1 MALPRI
7 SGTSLR
13 KPPATRK
20 MTAATARAR
29 TGSCARTTRSM
40 EQRPAQ
46 KFSWSATPRSPTT
59 AATSARIVTSV
70 IPADAPASMNSAS
83 RTCPNAPISSRVSRT
98 AGPDVTHHGEPGP
111 RADDHGPDP
120 QKCETSVNH
129 EPAYFIA
136 KGITGR
142 RQVCGQRGRRG
153 RGAGGHAFEWYRE
166 AIEDEAPASTR
177 RTALRPGPPRQLPGG
192 GSPVTSSRNRGSAKS
207 RKSTI

>member
-1 MALPRI
+1 MRPHNALN
-7 SGTSLR
+7 G
-13 KPPATRK
+13 
-20 MTAATARAR
+20 TAASSEVLVVSHSPQSHHCRDVSADRHVGDPRRRTGQHELREQNLPERADLVAGLQNCGPGCHAPWRTRPASRRPRAR
-29 TGSCARTTRSM
+29 
-40 EQRPAQ
+40 
-46 KFSWSATPRSPTT
+46 
-59 AATSARIVTSV
+59 
-70 IPADAPASMNSAS
+70 
-83 RTCPNAPISSRVSRT
+83 
-98 AGPDVTHHGEPGP
+98 
-111 RADDHGPDP
+111 P